1 MDRVRRLVVA
11 LETGSIRAFVGEEI
25 ARQADAALGR
35 RVDGQALCD
44 WIVQQW
50 QPASESECA
59 DHARLVEFLTLVQ
72 QLDGSFDAMAAK
84 VRDDLDQEGDDAQ
97 R

>member
-25 ARQADAALGR
+25 ARQADAALGCR
-35 RVDGQALCD
+35 AEGEALSN

-50 QPASESECA
+50 QPETEQLRA
-59 DHARLVEFLTLVQ
+59 DRNRLVEFLALVQ

-84 VRDDLDQEGDDAQ
+84 VRDDLDQGRDDAQ